1 MAALLCM
8 NKQQTFRCGITKKFQ
23 ICVIQQALDTDPS
36 DIFIT
41 EIVHFAPL
49 RNFCENHNGFKYEYD
64 LLVCR
69 VLQTR
74 LSNLMRNFKLLT

>member
-8 NKQQTFRCGITKKFQ
+8 NKQQAFRHGITEKFHLSE
-23 ICVIQQALDTDPS
+23 IQQALDTDLS

-41 EIVHFAPL
+41 EIVNFAPL